1 MRAVNLL
8 PRDAGQKQR
17 ITKEN
22 VPVVAGVCAGV
33 LIAAVLASQFLSQSG
48 KVAAERQQL
57 ADLQAQLDALP
68 APPPGPT
75 AAQTKLV
82 SEQST
87 RLTALTAA
95 LQTRVA
101 WDRVLREFSLV
112 LPDDV
117 WLRSL
122 NLDAPTSPA
131 TAGALAPAAG
141 TTATPTGLTIDGSTY
156 SHDAVARLLS
166 RLALV
171 PDLTNVQL
179 VNSAAAVVGR
189 RRVVNFSIAAD
200 IKPPADAKGSS

>member
-1 MRAVNLL
+1 MRTVNLL
-8 PRDAGQKQR
+8 PRDASQKQR

-48 KVAAERQQL
+48 KVAAERQKL
-57 ADLQAQLDALP
+57 ADLQAQLAALP
-68 APPPGPT
+68 APPAGPT
-75 AAQTKLV
+75 ALQTKLA

-87 RLTALTAA
+87 RLMALTAA

-117 WLRSL
+117 WLKGL
-122 NLDAPTSPA
+122 NLTAPTSPA
-131 TAGALAPAAG
+131 TAGAAVPTAG
-141 TTATPTGLTIDGSTY
+141 GTPTGLTIDGSTY

-179 VNSAAAVVGR
+179 MNSAVATMGGR
-189 RRVVNFSIAAD
+189 QIVNFSIAAN
-200 IKPPADAKGSS
+200 IKPPADAEGSS